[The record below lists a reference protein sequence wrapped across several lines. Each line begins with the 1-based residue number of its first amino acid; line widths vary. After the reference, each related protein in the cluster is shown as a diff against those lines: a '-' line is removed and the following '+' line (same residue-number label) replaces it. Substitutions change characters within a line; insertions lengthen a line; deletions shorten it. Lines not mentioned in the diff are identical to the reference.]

1 MVWSAWGRY
10 SAPSRARSS
19 SPSLTRCTTHPL
31 VGPNPRLV
39 THGPRECVPAAPV
52 STETQRETER
62 VVSRPAPAH
71 LTHVR
76 PPVAHRAEER
86 REVACHGR
94 PAPIHTAE
102 PRVPPLGEPLDH
114 LRLAQRQEQRE
125 QRAAARVHLLPDE
138 QLRVSQAHP
147 FRVRKLLDLAYR
159 RPQLVLEAL
168 AKLRFAHARR
178 DHFAVPCEADR
189 RYPRHRRSCWVLV
202 GLVTPGFLGF
212 PALSS
217 AQFIRRPAPART

>member
-76 PPVAHRAEER
+76 PPVAQGAEER
-86 REVACHGR
+86 RQVARHGR
-94 PAPIHTAE
+94 PRPIHTAE
-102 PRVPPLGEPLDH
+102 PRDPPLGELLDH
-114 LRLAQRQEQRE
+114 VLLAQRQEQR
-125 QRAAARVHLLPDE
+125 QQHSAHRASPPPGRGAPRLGSSPAPRTQAPRPCVPTTTARA
-138 QLRVSQAHP
+138 RGA
-147 FRVRKLLDLAYR
+147 R
-159 RPQLVLEAL
+159 EAP
-168 AKLRFAHARR
+168 
-178 DHFAVPCEADR
+178 V
-189 RYPRHRRSCWVLV
+189 RSC
-202 GLVTPGFLGF
+202 
-212 PALSS
+212 AS
-217 AQFIRRPAPART
+217 